1 MKLSALSWPNSATAI
16 QTSAESVTGS
26 VDGAMASALQKLS
39 AIESNANYNRHP
51 LSNEAEN
58 LLGLR
63 IDLETLLNQGKVITV
78 SPYQFQVGNQQTAG
92 RYLNPQTAINIL
104 ASKMRDQ
111 VDKNRPIGGQYCI
124 AIMVSESQL
133 SKFSSVLNSLTAVLA
148 LPDWCQVARQA
159 TALST
164 NTVDKLY
171 QPAAIIQPRFKP
183 QANLNASPLR
193 EYLKKQSAQIATLES
208 LANDKT
214 NVIGKLQ
221 ALAAKRTAKLNA
233 LKADLTALAS
243 LTGSVYSMA
252 ISGNSESIA
261 TQLSQATAPNN
272 NQYTVAS
279 LLLSSQPLTFFEE
292 LLCSA

>member
-111 VDKNRPIGGQYCI
+111 VDKNRPTGEQYCI

-159 TALST
+159 AALST
-164 NTVDKLY
+164 NVIDKLH

-183 QANLNASPLR
+183 ESNLNATPLR
-193 EYLKKQSAQIATLES
+193 EYLKKQGAQITTLES

-214 NVIGKLQ
+214 NVIGKLN
-221 ALAAKRTAKLNA
+221 ALAVKRTEKLSKLKTEINA
-233 LKADLTALAS
+233 FAS
-243 LTGSVYSMA
+243 LTGSIYNLS
-252 ISGNSESIA
+252 INGSSESIA
-261 TQLSQATAPNN
+261 TQLAQTTAPNN

-279 LLLSSQPLTFFEE
+279 LLLSSEPLTFFEE
-292 LLCSA
+292 LLC